1 MATAQTTV
9 DQFYHR
15 LIDWYLQEERTN
27 SHSQIGQL
35 FFYKGLSIRQAID
48 NAVFGRYT
56 VGDLQYFS
64 THYKYF
70 PQHVGAQEKAREK
83 LLKIQSA
90 LLKAKDFMELYSAV
104 RTATQSV
111 APGKLSLL
119 FFYDTTLRI
128 GASEA
133 VRLEPDKVFLQR
145 GALWGAQ
152 ATGIS
157 LADRT
162 DERPYI
168 NVQVF
173 YQLSNRF
180 RDLKAMDIETLLC
193 VKEREIARFMNFE
206 RPDELLEEAI

>member
-1 MATAQTTV
+1 MVTAQMTV

-27 SHSQIGQL
+27 PHSQIGQL
-35 FFYKGLSIRQAID
+35 AFYRILSLQQAID

-70 PQHVGAQEKAREK
+70 PQHVGAQEKARDR
-83 LLKIQSA
+83 LLKIEPA
-90 LLKAKDFMELYSAV
+90 LLGAKDFMELYGLV

-119 FFYDTTLRI
+119 FFYDTALRI
-128 GASEA
+128 GASA
-133 VRLEPDKVFLQR
+133 SVGHEPDNVFLQR
-145 GALWGAQ
+145 GALTGAR

-157 LADRT
+157 LAERT
-162 DERPYI
+162 DEKPYI
-168 NVQVF
+168 KAHVF

-180 RDLKAMDIETLLC
+180 RDLKPMDIETLLC
-193 VKEREIARFMNFE
+193 VKTGEIAAFHNLKQLPEQPEE
-206 RPDELLEEAI
+206 RL